1 MAMISAIL
9 GICLL
14 LVVTADVVMSTL
26 GVGANGPLAPRVARG
41 TFWLIRCLPKQ
52 NWVHRVCGPL
62 VVVSIG
68 AAWIILMCLS
78 WTLILSGQAGSVVS
92 QSSGAPAGLL
102 EKAIYAGHLLSTL
115 GGGTYESSGA
125 LWGVVATLIGVSG
138 MVVLTL
144 SVSFVYSTTQAVS
157 TGRAILALSDV
168 HPPGTTQFSQILLP
182 QFATLVAQIKA
193 IPYALYFS
201 TVRAERRLPQ
211 KLAQLRA
218 HPEMSPQDRRNLDI
232 LLRELPGLEH
242 VRQDQ
247 FDEAFEEWAKGY
259 TLRPEEG

>member
-14 LVVTADVVMSTL
+14 LIVTADVVMSTL

-41 TFWLIRCLPKQ
+41 TFCLICCLPKQ

-92 QSSGAPAGLL
+92 QSSGAPAGVL

-168 HPPGTTQFSQILLP
+168 HPPGTAQFSQILLP

-218 HPEMSPQDRRNLDI
+218 HQEMSAQDRRNLDI

-242 VRQDQ
+242 VPQDQ
-247 FDEAFEEWAKGY
+247 FDETFEKWAKGY

>member
-1 MAMISAIL
+1 
-9 GICLL
+9 
-14 LVVTADVVMSTL
+14 
-26 GVGANGPLAPRVARG
+26 
-41 TFWLIRCLPKQ
+41 
-52 NWVHRVCGPL
+52 
-62 VVVSIG
+62 
-68 AAWIILMCLS
+68 MCLS

-92 QSSGAPAGLL
+92 QSSGAPAGLV

-125 LWGVVATLIGVSG
+125 LWGVVATLMGVSG

-157 TGRAILALSDV
+157 AGRAILALADV
-168 HPPGTTQFSQILLP
+168 HAPGTAQFSQILLP

-201 TVRAERRLPQ
+201 TVREERRLPQ
-211 KLAQLRA
+211 KLAQLRE
-218 HPEMSPQDRRNLDI
+218 HPEMSVQDRRNLDI

-242 VRQDQ
+242 VPQDQ
-247 FDEAFEEWAKGY
+247 FDETFEEWAKGY

>member
-1 MAMISAIL
+1 MISAIL

-26 GVGANGPLAPRVARG
+26 GVGANGPLAPGVARG
-41 TFWLIRCLPKQ
+41 TFHIIRFFPKQ
-52 NWVHRVCGPL
+52 DWVHRTCGPL

-68 AAWIILMCLS
+68 AAWIVLMCLS
-78 WTLILSGQAGSVVS
+78 WTLILSGSTGSVVS
-92 QSSGAPAGLL
+92 PASDAPTNIV

-115 GGGTYESSGA
+115 GGGNYESSGL
-125 LWGVVATLIGVSG
+125 LWGAVSALIGISG

-157 TGRAILALSDV
+157 AGRAILALSDI
-168 HPPGTTQFSQILLP
+168 HQPGTDQFSRVLLP

-193 IPYALYFS
+193 IPFALYFS
-201 TVRAERRLPQ
+201 SVREERRLPQ
-211 KLAQLRA
+211 KLAQLRS
-218 HPEMSPQDRRNLDI
+218 HPQISEQDRKNLDI

-242 VRQDQ
+242 VSQDS
-247 FDEAFEEWAKGY
+247 FDDAFNDWAKGY
-259 TLRPEEG
+259 TLRPEKR

>member
-1 MAMISAIL
+1 MISAIL

-14 LVVTADVVMSTL
+14 LVMTANVVMST
-26 GVGANGPLAPRVARG
+26 
-41 TFWLIRCLPKQ
+41 FHLIRCLPKQ
-52 NWVHRVCGPL
+52 DWVHRVCGPL
-62 VVVSIG
+62 VVDSIG

-115 GGGTYESSGA
+115 GGGTCESSGA
-125 LWGVVATLIGVSG
+125 LWGVVATLIGVSS

-157 TGRAILALSDV
+157 TGRAILALSDA
-168 HPPGTTQFSQILLP
+168 HAPGTAQFSQILLP

-193 IPYALYFS
+193 IPYALLFQHG
-201 TVRAERRLPQ
+201 A
-211 KLAQLRA
+211 
-218 HPEMSPQDRRNLDI
+218 
-232 LLRELPGLEH
+232 
-242 VRQDQ
+242 
-247 FDEAFEEWAKGY
+247 
-259 TLRPEEG
+259 